1 MCAGTLCVTLVKKAF
16 LIVKYRKPS
25 IDLLKVQ
32 TQLDISAKFL
42 LANVSLDFLSFSL
55 ALPTLEFLTW

>member
-16 LIVKYRKPS
+16 LIVRYRKPS
-25 IDLLKVQ
+25 IDLFKVQ
-32 TQLDISAKFL
+32 TPLLLSAKFVIAKL
-42 LANVSLDFLSFSL
+42 SAIFSFSL